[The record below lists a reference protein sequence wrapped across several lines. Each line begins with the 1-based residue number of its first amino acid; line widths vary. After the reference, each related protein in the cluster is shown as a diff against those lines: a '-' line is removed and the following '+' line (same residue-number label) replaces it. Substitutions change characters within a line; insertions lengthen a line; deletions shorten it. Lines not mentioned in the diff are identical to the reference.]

1 MEGFRIGDNLEE
13 ELVEK
18 FIKKLINHISEK
30 TSEAAHHGSCDDS
43 CFGMGSWQT
52 ERELADSVREMF
64 GIPIEKDENNYED
77 EDEDYD

>member
-1 MEGFRIGDNLEE
+1 MEGYRIGDILEK

-30 TSEAAHHGSCDDS
+30 TSEASSIGSCDDS

-52 ERELADSVREMF
+52 EKELADSVREMF
-64 GIPIEKDENNYED
+64 GIPVEKDED
-77 EDEDYD
+77 EFELRSEDYD